1 MKRVALVCL
10 LCLICLGASALLF
23 ACGGSTAPTN
33 LYFVQDQVDLVLNG
47 SITMSTLLRIVPG
60 DASGFRIDYTSSDEK
75 IARVDSSAVGYLR
88 IVARGYGSAEITATI
103 RDTNLT
109 DSIIVNVTDGDIVDM
124 YVDELSVIRNYYV
137 GQTFERTGMTV
148 WALYESGESSQISEE
163 DYQVNVLREGEK
175 LSVDT
180 PLIKGD
186 SLTISYRNYDY
197 EVELLIL
204 DDYIASLEV
213 TTPPVVEQY
222 YIGDSF
228 DSTGMVVEA
237 VYASGKREVI
247 TDYTFDSQPFDY
259 NDSGITLT
267 YQDVSLFYPLEI
279 SANAVVSDY
288 GLLQEAIYSASDGD
302 SIMITGRHNN
312 VPTIYIPSSK
322 NLIIFGRAIDSLG
335 VSVTARANSP
345 VFVIVGEGEGSLT
358 LANFTLSGQ
367 GETSALITY
376 QEDSFE
382 SLNNFDLTIDN
393 VTINGTIGAIDFA
406 LPAQEGNLIENFNI
420 QVLNSQINISEY
432 LEGAI
437 KLSYVQ
443 NSSLTITNSQIT
455 SNITLEITN
464 CNNLSLII
472 DGSVLSGDEV
482 VVMDSIASSSVE
494 VRNRSYLN
502 GESLLVLTNLTQNNI
517 TFSNSYL
524 TANIES
530 AGVSVISLDACQENN
545 INISGEV
552 NVTSVEGESYLVKIR
567 DGENSSANNIVDLSG
582 ATLALTNV
590 LEQLIEEQTPTSEVV
605 LPSTSEN

>member
-279 SANAVVSDY
+279 NANTVVSNY
-288 GLLQEAIYSASDGD
+288 GLLQEAIDSASDGD

-312 VPTIYIPSSK
+312 VPTIHIPSSK
-322 NLIIFGRAIDSLG
+322 NLIIFGRATDSLG

-345 VFVIVGEGEGSLT
+345 AFVIVGEGEGSLT

-464 CNNLSLII
+464 CNNLSLNI

-482 VVMDSIASSSVE
+482 VVMDSISSSNVE
-494 VRNRSYLN
+494 VKNRSYLN
-502 GESLLVLTNLTQNNI
+502 GKSLLALTNLTQNNFV
-517 TFSNSYL
+517 FSNSYL

-530 AGVSVISLDACQENN
+530 EGVSVISLDACQENN

-567 DGENSSANNIVDLSG
+567 DGENNSANNIVDLSG
-582 ATLALTNV
+582 ATLALTSV
-590 LEQLIEEQTPTSEVV
+590 LEQLIEEQTPTSKVV

>member
-1 MKRVALVCL
+1 MKRVALICL
-10 LCLICLGASALLF
+10 LSLICLGASALLF

-228 DSTGMVVEA
+228 DSTGMVIEA

-279 SANAVVSDY
+279 NANTVVSNY
-288 GLLQEAIYSASDGD
+288 GLLQEAIDSASDGD

-312 VPTIYIPSSK
+312 VPTIHIPSSK
-322 NLIIFGRAIDSLG
+322 NLIIFGRATDSLG

-345 VFVIVGEGEGSLT
+345 AFVIVGEGEGSLT

-406 LPAQEGNLIENFNI
+406 LPAQEGSLIENFNI

-455 SNITLEITN
+455 SNINLEITN
-464 CNNLSLII
+464 CNNLSLNI

-482 VVMDSIASSSVE
+482 VVMDSIFSSNVE
-494 VRNRSYLN
+494 VKNRSYLN
-502 GESLLVLTNLTQNNI
+502 GESLLVLTNLTQNNFV
-517 TFSNSYL
+517 FSNSFL

-530 AGVSVISLDACQENN
+530 EGVSVISLDACQENN
-545 INISGEV
+545 INISVEI
-552 NVTSVEGESYLVKIR
+552 NATSVEGESYLVKIR
-567 DGENSSANNIVDLSG
+567 DGENSSVNNIVDLSG

-590 LEQLIEEQTPTSEVV
+590 LAQLIEEQTPTSQVV

>member
-10 LCLICLGASALLF
+10 LCLICFGASALLF

-279 SANAVVSDY
+279 NANTVVSNY
-288 GLLQEAIYSASDGD
+288 GLLQEAIDSASDGD

-312 VPTIYIPSSK
+312 VPTIHIPSSK
-322 NLIIFGRAIDSLG
+322 NLIIFGRATDSLG

-345 VFVIVGEGEGSLT
+345 AFVIVGEGEGSLT

-464 CNNLSLII
+464 CNNLSLNI

-482 VVMDSIASSSVE
+482 VVMDSISSSNVE
-494 VRNRSYLN
+494 VKNRSYLN
-502 GESLLVLTNLTQNNI
+502 GKSLLALTNLTQNNFV
-517 TFSNSYL
+517 FSNSYL

-530 AGVSVISLDACQENN
+530 EGVSVISLDACQENN

-567 DGENSSANNIVDLSG
+567 DGENNSANNIVDLSG
-582 ATLALTNV
+582 ATLALTSV
-590 LEQLIEEQTPTSEVV
+590 LEQLIEEQTPTSKVV

>member
-1 MKRVALVCL
+1 M
-10 LCLICLGASALLF
+10 
-23 ACGGSTAPTN
+23 
-33 LYFVQDQVDLVLNG
+33 
-47 SITMSTLLRIVPG
+47 
-60 DASGFRIDYTSSDEK
+60 
-75 IARVDSSAVGYLR
+75 
-88 IVARGYGSAEITATI
+88 ARGYGSAEITATI

-228 DSTGMVVEA
+228 DNTGMVVEA

-279 SANAVVSDY
+279 NANTVVSNY
-288 GLLQEAIYSASDGD
+288 GLLQEAIDSATDGD

-312 VPTIYIPSSK
+312 VPTIHIPSSK
-322 NLIIFGRAIDSLG
+322 NLIIFGRATDSLG

-345 VFVIVGEGEGSLT
+345 AFVIVGEGEGSLT

-406 LPAQEGNLIENFNI
+406 LPAQEGSLIENFNI

-455 SNITLEITN
+455 SNINLEITN
-464 CNNLSLII
+464 CNNLSLNI

-482 VVMDSIASSSVE
+482 VVMDSIFSSNVE
-494 VRNRSYLN
+494 VKNRSYLN
-502 GESLLVLTNLTQNNI
+502 GESLLVLTNLTQNNFV
-517 TFSNSYL
+517 FSNSFL

-530 AGVSVISLDACQENN
+530 EGVSVISLDACQENN
-545 INISGEV
+545 INISVEV

-567 DGENSSANNIVDLSG
+567 DGENNSANNIVDLSG

-590 LEQLIEEQTPTSEVV
+590 LEQLIEEQTPTSQVV

>member
-109 DSIIVNVTDGDIVDM
+109 DSIIVNVSDGDIVDM

-279 SANAVVSDY
+279 NANTVVSNY
-288 GLLQEAIYSASDGD
+288 GLLQEAIDSATDGD

-312 VPTIYIPSSK
+312 VPTIHIPSSK
-322 NLIIFGRAIDSLG
+322 NLIIFGRATDSLG

-345 VFVIVGEGEGSLT
+345 AFVIVGEGEGSLT

-376 QEDSFE
+376 QENSFE

-464 CNNLSLII
+464 CNNLSLNI

-482 VVMDSIASSSVE
+482 VVMDSISSSNVE
-494 VRNRSYLN
+494 VKNRSYLN
-502 GESLLVLTNLTQNNI
+502 GESLLVLTNLTQNNFV
-517 TFSNSYL
+517 FSNSYL

-530 AGVSVISLDACQENN
+530 EGVSVISLDACQENN

-567 DGENSSANNIVDLSG
+567 DGENNSANNIVDLSG
-582 ATLALTNV
+582 ATLALTSV
-590 LEQLIEEQTPTSEVV
+590 LEQLIEEQTPTSKVV

>member
-247 TDYTFDSQPFDY
+247 TEYTFDSQPFDY

-279 SANAVVSDY
+279 NANTVVSNY
-288 GLLQEAIYSASDGD
+288 GLLQEAIDSASDGD

-312 VPTIYIPSSK
+312 VPTIHIPSSK
-322 NLIIFGRAIDSLG
+322 NLIIFGRATDSLG

-345 VFVIVGEGEGSLT
+345 AFVIVGEGEGSLT

-464 CNNLSLII
+464 CNNLSLNI

-482 VVMDSIASSSVE
+482 VVMDSISSSNVE
-494 VRNRSYLN
+494 VKNRSYLN
-502 GESLLVLTNLTQNNI
+502 GKSLLALTNLTQNNFV
-517 TFSNSYL
+517 FSNSYL

-530 AGVSVISLDACQENN
+530 EDTSVISLDACQENN

-590 LEQLIEEQTPTSEVV
+590 LEQLIEEQTPTSKVV

>member
-228 DSTGMVVEA
+228 DNTGMVVEA

-279 SANAVVSDY
+279 NANTVVSNY
-288 GLLQEAIYSASDGD
+288 GLLQEAIDSASDGD
-302 SIMITGRHNN
+302 SIMITGRHSN
-312 VPTIYIPSSK
+312 VPTIHIPSSK
-322 NLIIFGRAIDSLG
+322 NLIIFGRATDSLG

-345 VFVIVGEGEGSLT
+345 AFVIVGEGEGSLT

-420 QVLNSQINISEY
+420 QVMNSQINISEY

-437 KLSYVQ
+437 KLSFVQ

-464 CNNLSLII
+464 CNNLSLNI

-482 VVMDSIASSSVE
+482 VVMDSISSSNVE
-494 VRNRSYLN
+494 VKNRSYLN
-502 GESLLVLTNLTQNNI
+502 GKSLLALTNLTQNNFV
-517 TFSNSYL
+517 FSNSYL

-530 AGVSVISLDACQENN
+530 EDTSVISLDACQENN
-545 INISGEV
+545 INISGEI
-552 NVTSVEGESYLVKIR
+552 NATSVEGESYLVKIR
-567 DGENSSANNIVDLSG
+567 DGENNSANNIVDLSG

-590 LEQLIEEQTPTSEVV
+590 LEQLIEEQTPTSQVV

>member
-10 LCLICLGASALLF
+10 LSLICLGASALLF

-124 YVDELSVIRNYYV
+124 YVDELSVIRKYYV

-213 TTPPVVEQY
+213 ITPPVVEQY

-279 SANAVVSDY
+279 NANTVVSNY
-288 GLLQEAIYSASDGD
+288 GLLQEAIDSASDGD

-312 VPTIYIPSSK
+312 VPTIHIPSSK
-322 NLIIFGRAIDSLG
+322 NLIIFGRATDSLG

-345 VFVIVGEGEGSLT
+345 AFVIVGEGEGSLT

-367 GETSALITY
+367 GETGALITY

-502 GESLLVLTNLTQNNI
+502 GKSLLVLTNLSQNTF
-517 TFSNSYL
+517 TFSNSFL
-524 TANIES
+524 TSNIES

-590 LEQLIEEQTPTSEVV
+590 LAQLIEEQTPTSQVV

>member
-1 MKRVALVCL
+1 MKRVALICL
-10 LCLICLGASALLF
+10 LSLICLGASALLF

-267 YQDVSLFYPLEI
+267 HQDVSLFYPLEI
-279 SANAVVSDY
+279 NANTVVSNY
-288 GLLQEAIYSASDGD
+288 GLLKEAIDSASDGD
-302 SIMITGRHNN
+302 SIMITGRHSN
-312 VPTIYIPSSK
+312 VPTIHIPSSK
-322 NLIIFGRAIDSLG
+322 NLIIFGRATDGLG
-335 VSVTARANSP
+335 VSVTAMANSP
-345 VFVIVGEGEGSLT
+345 AFVIVGEGEGSLT

-437 KLSYVQ
+437 KLSFVQ

-464 CNNLSLII
+464 CNNLSLNI

-482 VVMDSIASSSVE
+482 VVMDSISSSNVE
-494 VRNRSYLN
+494 VKNRSYLN
-502 GESLLVLTNLTQNNI
+502 GKSLLALTNLTQNNFV
-517 TFSNSYL
+517 FSNSFL

-530 AGVSVISLDACQENN
+530 EGVSVISLDACQENN
-545 INISGEV
+545 INISVEI
-552 NVTSVEGESYLVKIR
+552 NATSVEGESYLVKIS
-567 DGENSSANNIVDLSG
+567 DGDNSSANNIVDLSG

-590 LEQLIEEQTPTSEVV
+590 LAQLIEEQTPTSQVV

>member
-1 MKRVALVCL
+1 MKRVALICL
-10 LCLICLGASALLF
+10 LSLICLGASALLF

-148 WALYESGESSQISEE
+148 WALYESGESSQISED

-279 SANAVVSDY
+279 NANTVVSNY
-288 GLLQEAIYSASDGD
+288 GLLQEAIDSASDGD

-312 VPTIYIPSSK
+312 VPTIHIPSSK
-322 NLIIFGRAIDSLG
+322 NLIIFGRATDSLG

-345 VFVIVGEGEGSLT
+345 AFVIVGEGEGSLT

-464 CNNLSLII
+464 CNNLSLNI

-482 VVMDSIASSSVE
+482 VVMDSISSSNVE
-494 VRNRSYLN
+494 VKNRSYLN
-502 GESLLVLTNLTQNNI
+502 GKSLLALTNLTQNNFV
-517 TFSNSYL
+517 FSNSFL

-530 AGVSVISLDACQENN
+530 EGVSVISLDACQENN
-545 INISGEV
+545 INISVEI
-552 NVTSVEGESYLVKIR
+552 NATSVEGESYLVKIR
-567 DGENSSANNIVDLSG
+567 DGENSSVNNIVDLSG

-590 LEQLIEEQTPTSEVV
+590 LAQLIEEQTPTSQVV

>member
-1 MKRVALVCL
+1 MKRVALICL
-10 LCLICLGASALLF
+10 LSLICLGASALLF

-228 DSTGMVVEA
+228 DNTGMVVEA

-279 SANAVVSDY
+279 NANTVVSNY
-288 GLLQEAIYSASDGD
+288 GLLQEAIDSASDGD

-312 VPTIYIPSSK
+312 VPTIHIPSSK
-322 NLIIFGRAIDSLG
+322 NLIIFGRATDSLG

-345 VFVIVGEGEGSLT
+345 AFVIVGEGEGSLT

-437 KLSYVQ
+437 KLSFVQ
-443 NSSLTITNSQIT
+443 NSCLTITNSQIT

-464 CNNLSLII
+464 CNNLSLNI

-482 VVMDSIASSSVE
+482 VVMDSISSSNVE
-494 VRNRSYLN
+494 VKNRSYLN
-502 GESLLVLTNLTQNNI
+502 GKSLLALTNLTQNNFV
-517 TFSNSYL
+517 FSNSYL
-524 TANIES
+524 TANIGSEDT
-530 AGVSVISLDACQENN
+530 SVISLDACQENN

-567 DGENSSANNIVDLSG
+567 DGENNSANNIVDLSG

-590 LEQLIEEQTPTSEVV
+590 LEQLIEEQTPTSQVV

>member
-279 SANAVVSDY
+279 NANTVVSNY
-288 GLLQEAIYSASDGD
+288 GLLQEAIDSASDGD

-312 VPTIYIPSSK
+312 VPTIHIPSSK
-322 NLIIFGRAIDSLG
+322 NLIIFGRATDSLG

-345 VFVIVGEGEGSLT
+345 AFVIVGEGEGSLT

-420 QVLNSQINISEY
+420 QVMNSQINISEY

-464 CNNLSLII
+464 CNNLSLNI

-482 VVMDSIASSSVE
+482 VVMDSISSSNVE
-494 VRNRSYLN
+494 VKNRSYLN
-502 GESLLVLTNLTQNNI
+502 GESLLVLTNLTQNNFV
-517 TFSNSYL
+517 FSNSYL
-524 TANIES
+524 TANIGSEDT
-530 AGVSVISLDACQENN
+530 SVISLDACQENN
-545 INISGEV
+545 INISVEI
-552 NVTSVEGESYLVKIR
+552 NATSVEGESYLVKIS
-567 DGENSSANNIVDLSG
+567 DGDNSSANNIVDLSG

-590 LEQLIEEQTPTSEVV
+590 LEQLIEEQTPTSKVV

>member
-60 DASGFRIDYTSSDEK
+60 NASGFRIDYTSSDEK

-279 SANAVVSDY
+279 NANTVVSNY
-288 GLLQEAIYSASDGD
+288 GLLQEAIDSASDGD

-312 VPTIYIPSSK
+312 VPTINIPSSK
-322 NLIIFGRAIDSLG
+322 NLIIFGRATDSLG

-345 VFVIVGEGEGSLT
+345 AFVIVGEGEGSLT

-464 CNNLSLII
+464 CNNLSLNI

-482 VVMDSIASSSVE
+482 VVMDSISSSNVE
-494 VRNRSYLN
+494 VKNRSYLN
-502 GESLLVLTNLTQNNI
+502 GKSLLALTNLTQNNFV
-517 TFSNSYL
+517 FSNSYL

-530 AGVSVISLDACQENN
+530 EDTSVISLDACQENN
-545 INISGEV
+545 INISVEI
-552 NVTSVEGESYLVKIR
+552 NATSVEGESYLVKIR
-567 DGENSSANNIVDLSG
+567 DGENNSANNIVDLSG

-590 LEQLIEEQTPTSEVV
+590 LEQLIEEQTPTSKVV

>member
-10 LCLICLGASALLF
+10 LSLICLGASALLF

-279 SANAVVSDY
+279 NANTVVSNY
-288 GLLQEAIYSASDGD
+288 GLLQEAIDSASDGD

-312 VPTIYIPSSK
+312 VPTIHIPSSK
-322 NLIIFGRAIDSLG
+322 NLIIFGRATDSLG

-345 VFVIVGEGEGSLT
+345 AFVIVGEGEGSLT

-464 CNNLSLII
+464 CNNLSLNI

-482 VVMDSIASSSVE
+482 VVMDSISSSNVE
-494 VRNRSYLN
+494 VKNRSYLN
-502 GESLLVLTNLTQNNI
+502 GKSLLALTNLTQNNFV
-517 TFSNSYL
+517 FSNSYL

-530 AGVSVISLDACQENN
+530 EGVSVISLDACQENN

-567 DGENSSANNIVDLSG
+567 DGENNSANNIVDLSG
-582 ATLALTNV
+582 ATLALTSV
-590 LEQLIEEQTPTSEVV
+590 LEQLIEEQTPTSKVV

>member
-60 DASGFRIDYTSSDEK
+60 NASGFRIDYTSSDEK

-228 DSTGMVVEA
+228 DNTGMVVEA

-279 SANAVVSDY
+279 NANTVVSNY
-288 GLLQEAIYSASDGD
+288 GLLQEAIDSASDGD

-312 VPTIYIPSSK
+312 VPTIHIPSSK
-322 NLIIFGRAIDSLG
+322 NLIIFGRATDSLG

-345 VFVIVGEGEGSLT
+345 AFVIVGEGEGSLT

-406 LPAQEGNLIENFNI
+406 LPAQEGSLIENFNI

-455 SNITLEITN
+455 SNITLKITN
-464 CNNLSLII
+464 CNNLSLNI

-482 VVMDSIASSSVE
+482 VVMDSISSSNVE
-494 VRNRSYLN
+494 VKNRSYLN
-502 GESLLVLTNLTQNNI
+502 GESLLVLTNLTQNNFV
-517 TFSNSYL
+517 FSNSFL

-530 AGVSVISLDACQENN
+530 EGVSVISLDACQENN
-545 INISGEV
+545 INISVEV

-567 DGENSSANNIVDLSG
+567 DGENNSANNIVDLSG

-590 LEQLIEEQTPTSEVV
+590 LEQLIEEQTPTSQVV

>member
-60 DASGFRIDYTSSDEK
+60 NASGFRIDYTSSDEK

-228 DSTGMVVEA
+228 DNTGMVVEA

-279 SANAVVSDY
+279 NANTVVSNY
-288 GLLQEAIYSASDGD
+288 GLLQEAIDSASDGD

-312 VPTIYIPSSK
+312 VPTIHIPSSK
-322 NLIIFGRAIDSLG
+322 NLIIFGRATDSLG

-345 VFVIVGEGEGSLT
+345 AFVIVGEGEGSLT

-455 SNITLEITN
+455 SNITLKITN
-464 CNNLSLII
+464 CNNLSLNI

-482 VVMDSIASSSVE
+482 VVMDSISSSNVE
-494 VRNRSYLN
+494 VKNRSYLN
-502 GESLLVLTNLTQNNI
+502 GESLLVLTNLTQNNFV
-517 TFSNSYL
+517 FSNSFL

-530 AGVSVISLDACQENN
+530 EGVSVISLDACQENN
-545 INISGEV
+545 INISVEV

-567 DGENSSANNIVDLSG
+567 DGENNSANNIVDLSG

-590 LEQLIEEQTPTSEVV
+590 LEQLIEEQTPTSQVV

>member
-279 SANAVVSDY
+279 NANTVVSNY
-288 GLLQEAIYSASDGD
+288 GLLQEAIDSASDGD

-312 VPTIYIPSSK
+312 VPTIHIPSSK
-322 NLIIFGRAIDSLG
+322 NLIIFGRATDSLG

-345 VFVIVGEGEGSLT
+345 AFVIVGEGEGSLT

-420 QVLNSQINISEY
+420 QVMNSQINISEY

-437 KLSYVQ
+437 KLSFVQ

-464 CNNLSLII
+464 CNNLSLNI

-482 VVMDSIASSSVE
+482 VVMDSVSSSNVE
-494 VRNRSYLN
+494 VKNRSYLN
-502 GESLLVLTNLTQNNI
+502 GESLLVLTNLTQNNFV
-517 TFSNSYL
+517 FSNSFL

-530 AGVSVISLDACQENN
+530 EDTSVISLDACQENN
-545 INISGEV
+545 INISGEI
-552 NVTSVEGESYLVKIR
+552 NATSVEGESYLVKIR
-567 DGENSSANNIVDLSG
+567 DGENNSANNIVDLSG

-590 LEQLIEEQTPTSEVV
+590 LEQLIEEQTPTSKVV

>member
-60 DASGFRIDYTSSDEK
+60 NASGFRIDYTSSDEK

-279 SANAVVSDY
+279 NANTVVSNY
-288 GLLQEAIYSASDGD
+288 GLLQEAIDSASDGV

-312 VPTIYIPSSK
+312 VPTIHIPSSK
-322 NLIIFGRAIDSLG
+322 NLIIFGRATDSLG

-345 VFVIVGEGEGSLT
+345 AFVIVGEGEGSLT

-406 LPAQEGNLIENFNI
+406 LPAQEGSLIENFNI

-455 SNITLEITN
+455 SNINLEITN
-464 CNNLSLII
+464 CNNLSLNI

-482 VVMDSIASSSVE
+482 VVMDSIFSSNVE
-494 VRNRSYLN
+494 VKNRSYLN
-502 GESLLVLTNLTQNNI
+502 GESLLVLTNLTQNNFV
-517 TFSNSYL
+517 FSNSFL

-530 AGVSVISLDACQENN
+530 EGVSVISLDACQENN
-545 INISGEV
+545 INISVEI
-552 NVTSVEGESYLVKIR
+552 NATSVEGESYLVKIR
-567 DGENSSANNIVDLSG
+567 DGENSSVNNIVDLSG

-590 LEQLIEEQTPTSEVV
+590 LAQLIEEQTPTSQVV

>member
-10 LCLICLGASALLF
+10 LCLICFGASALLF

-124 YVDELSVIRNYYV
+124 YVDELSVIRKYYV

-186 SLTISYRNYDY
+186 SLTISYWNYDY

-279 SANAVVSDY
+279 NANTVVSNY
-288 GLLQEAIYSASDGD
+288 GLLQEAIDSASDGD

-312 VPTIYIPSSK
+312 VPTIHIPSSK
-322 NLIIFGRAIDSLG
+322 NLIIFGRATDSLG

-345 VFVIVGEGEGSLT
+345 AFVIVGEGEGSLT

-455 SNITLEITN
+455 SNITLKITN
-464 CNNLSLII
+464 CNNLSLNI

-482 VVMDSIASSSVE
+482 VVMDSISSSNVE
-494 VRNRSYLN
+494 VKNRSYLN

-530 AGVSVISLDACQENN
+530 VGTSVISLDACQENN

>member
-10 LCLICLGASALLF
+10 LCLICFGASALLF

-237 VYASGKREVI
+237 VYASGKREVV

-279 SANAVVSDY
+279 NANTVVSNY
-288 GLLQEAIYSASDGD
+288 GLLQEAIDSALDGD

-312 VPTIYIPSSK
+312 VPTIHIPSSK
-322 NLIIFGRAIDSLG
+322 NLIIFGRETDSLG

-345 VFVIVGEGEGSLT
+345 AFVIVGEGEGSLT

-464 CNNLSLII
+464 CNNLSLNI

-482 VVMDSIASSSVE
+482 VVMDSISSSNVE
-494 VRNRSYLN
+494 VKNRSYLN

-545 INISGEV
+545 INISVEI
-552 NVTSVEGESYLVKIR
+552 NATSVEGESYLVKIR
-567 DGENSSANNIVDLSG
+567 DGENNSANNIVDLSG

-590 LEQLIEEQTPTSEVV
+590 LEQLIEEQTPTSKVV

>member
-1 MKRVALVCL
+1 MKRVALICL
-10 LCLICLGASALLF
+10 LSLICLGASALLF

-228 DSTGMVVEA
+228 DSTGMVIEA

-279 SANAVVSDY
+279 NANTVVSNY
-288 GLLQEAIYSASDGD
+288 GLLQEAIDSASDGD

-312 VPTIYIPSSK
+312 VPTIHIPSSK
-322 NLIIFGRAIDSLG
+322 NLIIFGRATDSLG

-345 VFVIVGEGEGSLT
+345 AFVIVGEGEGSLT

-455 SNITLEITN
+455 SNINLEITN
-464 CNNLSLII
+464 CNNLSLNI

-482 VVMDSIASSSVE
+482 VVMDSIFSSNIE
-494 VRNRSYLN
+494 VKNRSYLN
-502 GESLLVLTNLTQNNI
+502 GESLLVLTNLTQNNFV
-517 TFSNSYL
+517 FSNSYL

-530 AGVSVISLDACQENN
+530 EGVSVISLDACQENN
-545 INISGEV
+545 INISGEI
-552 NVTSVEGESYLVKIR
+552 NATSVEGESYLVKIR
-567 DGENSSANNIVDLSG
+567 DSENNSANNIVDLSG

-590 LEQLIEEQTPTSEVV
+590 LEQLIEEQTPTSKVV

>member
-60 DASGFRIDYTSSDEK
+60 NASGFRIDYTSSDEK

-279 SANAVVSDY
+279 NANTVVSNY
-288 GLLQEAIYSASDGD
+288 GLLQEAIDSASDGD

-312 VPTIYIPSSK
+312 VPTIHIPSSK
-322 NLIIFGRAIDSLG
+322 NLIIFGRATDSLG

-345 VFVIVGEGEGSLT
+345 AFVIVGEGEGSLT

-367 GETSALITY
+367 GETGALITY

-502 GESLLVLTNLTQNNI
+502 GKSLLVLTNLSQNTF
-517 TFSNSYL
+517 TFSNSFL

-530 AGVSVISLDACQENN
+530 EGVSVISLDACQENN
-545 INISGEV
+545 INISVEV

-567 DGENSSANNIVDLSG
+567 DGENNSANNIVDLSG

-590 LEQLIEEQTPTSEVV
+590 LEQLIEEQTPTSQVV

>member
-10 LCLICLGASALLF
+10 LSLICLGASALLF

-33 LYFVQDQVDLVLNG
+33 LYFVQDKVDLVLNG

-60 DASGFRIDYTSSDEK
+60 NASGFRIDYTSSDEK
-75 IARVDSSAVGYLR
+75 IARVDSSVVGYLR

-124 YVDELSVIRNYYV
+124 YVDELSVIRKYYV

-148 WALYESGESSQISEE
+148 WALYESGESSQITEE

-279 SANAVVSDY
+279 SANTVVSNY
-288 GLLQEAIYSASDGD
+288 GLLQEAIDSASDGD

-312 VPTIYIPSSK
+312 VPTIRIPSSK
-322 NLIIFGRAIDSLG
+322 NLIIFGRATDSLG

-345 VFVIVGEGEGSLT
+345 AFVIVGEGEGSLT

-367 GETSALITY
+367 GETGALITY

-393 VTINGTIGAIDFA
+393 VIINGTIGAIDFA

-437 KLSYVQ
+437 KLSFVQ

-464 CNNLSLII
+464 CNNLSLNI

-552 NVTSVEGESYLVKIR
+552 NVTSVEGESYLVKIS

-590 LEQLIEEQTPTSEVV
+590 LAQLIEEPTSKVV

>member
-124 YVDELSVIRNYYV
+124 YVDELSVIRKYYV

-247 TDYTFDSQPFDY
+247 TDYTFDNQPFDY

-279 SANAVVSDY
+279 SANTVVSNY
-288 GLLQEAIYSASDGD
+288 GLLQEAIDSASDGD

-312 VPTIYIPSSK
+312 VPTIHIPSSK
-322 NLIIFGRAIDSLG
+322 NLIIFGRATDSLG

-345 VFVIVGEGEGSLT
+345 AFVIVGEGEGSLT

-482 VVMDSIASSSVE
+482 VVMGSITSSSVE

-502 GESLLVLTNLTQNNI
+502 GESLLVLTNLTQNNFV
-517 TFSNSYL
+517 FSNSYL

-530 AGVSVISLDACQENN
+530 EGVSVISLDACQENN
-545 INISGEV
+545 INISVEI
-552 NVTSVEGESYLVKIR
+552 NATSVEGESYLVKIR
-567 DGENSSANNIVDLSG
+567 DGENSSANNTVNLSG

-590 LEQLIEEQTPTSEVV
+590 LEQLIEEQTPTSKVV

>member
-60 DASGFRIDYTSSDEK
+60 NASGFRIDYTSSDEK

-228 DSTGMVVEA
+228 DNTGMVVEA

-279 SANAVVSDY
+279 NANTVVSNY
-288 GLLQEAIYSASDGD
+288 GLLQEAIDSATDGD

-312 VPTIYIPSSK
+312 VPTIHIPSSK
-322 NLIIFGRAIDSLG
+322 NLIIFGRATDSLG

-345 VFVIVGEGEGSLT
+345 AFVIVGEGEGSLT

-406 LPAQEGNLIENFNI
+406 LPAQEGSLIENFNI

-455 SNITLEITN
+455 SNINLEITN
-464 CNNLSLII
+464 CNNLSLNI

-482 VVMDSIASSSVE
+482 VVMDSIFSSNVE
-494 VRNRSYLN
+494 VKNRSYLN
-502 GESLLVLTNLTQNNI
+502 GESLLVLTNLTQNNFV
-517 TFSNSYL
+517 FSNSFL

-530 AGVSVISLDACQENN
+530 EGVSVISLDACQENN
-545 INISGEV
+545 INISVEV

-567 DGENSSANNIVDLSG
+567 DGENNSANNIVDLSG

-590 LEQLIEEQTPTSEVV
+590 LEQLIEEQTPTSQVV

>member
-60 DASGFRIDYTSSDEK
+60 NASGFRIDYTSSDEK

-279 SANAVVSDY
+279 NANTVVSNY
-288 GLLQEAIYSASDGD
+288 GLLQEAIDSASDGD

-312 VPTIYIPSSK
+312 VPTIHIPSSK
-322 NLIIFGRAIDSLG
+322 NLIIFGRATDSLG

-345 VFVIVGEGEGSLT
+345 AFVIVGEGEGSLT

-406 LPAQEGNLIENFNI
+406 LPAQEGSLIENFNI

-455 SNITLEITN
+455 SNINLEITN
-464 CNNLSLII
+464 CNNLSLNI

-482 VVMDSIASSSVE
+482 VVMDSIFSSNVE
-494 VRNRSYLN
+494 VKNRSYLN
-502 GESLLVLTNLTQNNI
+502 GESLLVLTNLTQNNFV
-517 TFSNSYL
+517 FSNSFL

-530 AGVSVISLDACQENN
+530 EGVSVISLDACQENN
-545 INISGEV
+545 INISVEI
-552 NVTSVEGESYLVKIR
+552 NATSVEGESYLVKIR
-567 DGENSSANNIVDLSG
+567 DGENSSVNNIVDLSG

-590 LEQLIEEQTPTSEVV
+590 LAQLIEEQTPTSQVV

>member
-33 LYFVQDQVDLVLNG
+33 LFFVQDQVDLVLNG

-60 DASGFRIDYTSSDEK
+60 NASGFRIDYTSSDEK
-75 IARVDSSAVGYLR
+75 IARVDSSVVGYLR

-124 YVDELSVIRNYYV
+124 YVDELSVVRKYYV

-175 LSVDT
+175 MSVDT

-237 VYASGKREVI
+237 VYASDKREVI

-279 SANAVVSDY
+279 SANTVVSNY
-288 GLLQEAIYSASDGD
+288 GLLQEAIDSASDGD

-322 NLIIFGRAIDSLG
+322 NLIIFGRATDSLG

-345 VFVIVGEGEGSLT
+345 AFVIVGEGEGSLT

-464 CNNLSLII
+464 CNNLSLNI

-482 VVMDSIASSSVE
+482 VVD
-494 VRNRSYLN
+494 
-502 GESLLVLTNLTQNNI
+502 
-517 TFSNSYL
+517 
-524 TANIES
+524 
-530 AGVSVISLDACQENN
+530 
-545 INISGEV
+545 
-552 NVTSVEGESYLVKIR
+552 VTYSKL
-567 DGENSSANNIVDLSG
+567 
-582 ATLALTNV
+582 
-590 LEQLIEEQTPTSEVV
+590 
-605 LPSTSEN
+605 

>member
-124 YVDELSVIRNYYV
+124 YVDELSVIRKYYV

-279 SANAVVSDY
+279 NANTVVSNY
-288 GLLQEAIYSASDGD
+288 GLLQEAIDSASDGD

-312 VPTIYIPSSK
+312 VPTIHIPSSK
-322 NLIIFGRAIDSLG
+322 NLIIFGRATDSLG

-345 VFVIVGEGEGSLT
+345 AFVIVGEGEGSLT

-455 SNITLEITN
+455 SNITLKITN
-464 CNNLSLII
+464 CNNLSLNI

-482 VVMDSIASSSVE
+482 VVMDSVSSSNVE
-494 VRNRSYLN
+494 VKNRSYLN
-502 GESLLVLTNLTQNNI
+502 GESLLVLTNLTQNNFV
-517 TFSNSYL
+517 FSNSFL

-530 AGVSVISLDACQENN
+530 EDTSVISLDACQENN
-545 INISGEV
+545 INISGEI
-552 NVTSVEGESYLVKIR
+552 NATSVEGESYLVKIR
-567 DGENSSANNIVDLSG
+567 DGENNSANNIVDLSG

-590 LEQLIEEQTPTSEVV
+590 LEQLIEEQTPTSKVV

>member
-228 DSTGMVVEA
+228 DNTGMVVEA

-279 SANAVVSDY
+279 NANTVVSNY
-288 GLLQEAIYSASDGD
+288 GLLQEAIDSASDGD
-302 SIMITGRHNN
+302 SIMITGRHSN
-312 VPTIYIPSSK
+312 VPTIHIPSSK
-322 NLIIFGRAIDSLG
+322 NLIIFGRATDSLG

-345 VFVIVGEGEGSLT
+345 AFVIVGEGEGSLT

-420 QVLNSQINISEY
+420 QVMNSQINISEY

-437 KLSYVQ
+437 KLSFVQ

-464 CNNLSLII
+464 CNNLSLNI

-482 VVMDSIASSSVE
+482 VVMDSVSSSNVE
-494 VRNRSYLN
+494 VKNRSYLN
-502 GESLLVLTNLTQNNI
+502 GESLLVLTNLTQNNFV
-517 TFSNSYL
+517 FSNSFL

-530 AGVSVISLDACQENN
+530 EDTSVISLDACQENN
-545 INISGEV
+545 INISGEI
-552 NVTSVEGESYLVKIR
+552 NATSVEGESYLVKIR
-567 DGENSSANNIVDLSG
+567 DGENNSANNIVDLSG

-590 LEQLIEEQTPTSEVV
+590 LEQLIEEQTPTSKVV

>member
-109 DSIIVNVTDGDIVDM
+109 DSIIVNVSDGDIVDM

-279 SANAVVSDY
+279 NANTVVSNY
-288 GLLQEAIYSASDGD
+288 GLLQEAIDSATDGD

-312 VPTIYIPSSK
+312 VPTIHIPSSK
-322 NLIIFGRAIDSLG
+322 NLIIFGRATDSLG

-345 VFVIVGEGEGSLT
+345 AFVIVGEGEGSLT

-376 QEDSFE
+376 QENSFE

-437 KLSYVQ
+437 KLSFVQ

-464 CNNLSLII
+464 CNNLSLNI

-482 VVMDSIASSSVE
+482 VVMDSISSSNVE
-494 VRNRSYLN
+494 VKNRSYLN
-502 GESLLVLTNLTQNNI
+502 GESLLVLTNLTQNNFV
-517 TFSNSYL
+517 FSNSYL

-530 AGVSVISLDACQENN
+530 EGVSVISLDACQENN

-567 DGENSSANNIVDLSG
+567 DGENNSANNIVDLSG
-582 ATLALTNV
+582 ATLALTSV
-590 LEQLIEEQTPTSEVV
+590 LEQLIEEQTPTSKVV

>member
-1 MKRVALVCL
+1 MKRVALICL
-10 LCLICLGASALLF
+10 LSLICLGASALLF

-267 YQDVSLFYPLEI
+267 HQDVSLFYPLEI
-279 SANAVVSDY
+279 NANTVVSNY
-288 GLLQEAIYSASDGD
+288 GLLKEAIDSASDGD
-302 SIMITGRHNN
+302 SIMITGRHSN
-312 VPTIYIPSSK
+312 VPTIHIPSSK
-322 NLIIFGRAIDSLG
+322 NLIIFGRATDGLG
-335 VSVTARANSP
+335 VSVTAMANSP
-345 VFVIVGEGEGSLT
+345 AFVIVGEGEGSLT

-420 QVLNSQINISEY
+420 QVMNSQINISEY

-464 CNNLSLII
+464 CNNLSLNI

-482 VVMDSIASSSVE
+482 VVMDSISSSNVE
-494 VRNRSYLN
+494 VKNRSYLN
-502 GESLLVLTNLTQNNI
+502 GKSLLALTNLTQNNFV
-517 TFSNSYL
+517 FSNSFL

-530 AGVSVISLDACQENN
+530 EGVSVISLDACQENN
-545 INISGEV
+545 INISVEI
-552 NVTSVEGESYLVKIR
+552 NATSVEGESYLVKIS
-567 DGENSSANNIVDLSG
+567 DGDNSSANNIVDLSG

-590 LEQLIEEQTPTSEVV
+590 LEQLIEEQTPTSKVV

>member
-1 MKRVALVCL
+1 MKRVALICL
-10 LCLICLGASALLF
+10 LSLICLGASALLF

-279 SANAVVSDY
+279 NANTVVSNY
-288 GLLQEAIYSASDGD
+288 GLLQEAIDSASDGD

-312 VPTIYIPSSK
+312 VPTIHIPSSK
-322 NLIIFGRAIDSLG
+322 NLIIFGRATDSLG

-345 VFVIVGEGEGSLT
+345 AFVIVGEGEGSLT

-464 CNNLSLII
+464 CNNLSLNI

-482 VVMDSIASSSVE
+482 VVMDSISSSNVE
-494 VRNRSYLN
+494 VKNRSYLN
-502 GESLLVLTNLTQNNI
+502 GKSLLALTNLTQNNFV
-517 TFSNSYL
+517 FSNSFL

-530 AGVSVISLDACQENN
+530 EGVSVISLDACQENN
-545 INISGEV
+545 INISVEI
-552 NVTSVEGESYLVKIR
+552 NATSVEGESYLVKIR
-567 DGENSSANNIVDLSG
+567 DGENSSVNNIVDLSG

-590 LEQLIEEQTPTSEVV
+590 LAQLIEEQTPTSQVV